1 MGNFCLWNK
10 ETGKV
15 SFSNPESW
23 ALEPRIKRKKSG
35 IPLTIEIRTPNF
47 TDKESGIQSPESTA
61 WNPESKSAAWI

>member
-10 ETGKV
+10 EIGKV

-61 WNPESKSAAWI
+61 RNPESKSAAWI